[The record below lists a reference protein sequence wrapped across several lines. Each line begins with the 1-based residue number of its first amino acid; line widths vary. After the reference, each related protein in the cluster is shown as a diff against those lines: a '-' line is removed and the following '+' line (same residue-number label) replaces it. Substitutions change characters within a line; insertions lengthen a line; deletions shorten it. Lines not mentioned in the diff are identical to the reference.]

1 MCSTSHRCLLPS
13 PATWPSWSLD
23 ISIRWLAIPSEIPF
37 CFGWYGEY
45 MCFLS
50 LAFYLHIDIVLHI
63 TRWWSQ
69 VCFISIP
76 TWGNDPIWLIFFRWV
91 ETTNQIIL
99 CAYTSVLSWFT
110 FYMIIYYSYIRI
122 HQRTGIPE
130 PLESRTAVFE
140 LVSTKVPWKTPR
152 FNTDIYIYICIYEYD
167 LWYMIYVLDLHI
179 WFFNT
184 ILYTYNS
191 CIVLFIHIFKLVNV
205 SAAMLACLLA
215 NNCDVAFRC
224 AELQSQMIH
233 VWYIYLPG
241 KPLRIQICPDRI
253 REKSSIFLFL
263 GWDFE
268 AINLGC

>member
-76 TWGNDPIWLIFFRWV
+76 TWGNDPIWLIFFRCV

-110 FYMIIYYSYIRI
+110 FYMIIYYSLYTDTSANW
-122 HQRTGIPE
+122 HPG
-130 PLESRTAVFE
+130 A
-140 LVSTKVPWKTPR
+140 PWVQDCCVWVG
-152 FNTDIYIYICIYEYD
+152 FNKGAMENSQVQYRYIYICIYEYD
-167 LWYMIYVLDLHI
+167 LMIYDI
-179 WFFNT
+179 CFRFA
-184 ILYTYNS
+184 Y
-191 CIVLFIHIFKLVNV
+191 LV
-205 SAAMLACLLA
+205 
-215 NNCDVAFRC
+215 F
-224 AELQSQMIH
+224 
-233 VWYIYLPG
+233 
-241 KPLRIQICPDRI
+241 
-253 REKSSIFLFL
+253 
-263 GWDFE
+263 
-268 AINLGC
+268 